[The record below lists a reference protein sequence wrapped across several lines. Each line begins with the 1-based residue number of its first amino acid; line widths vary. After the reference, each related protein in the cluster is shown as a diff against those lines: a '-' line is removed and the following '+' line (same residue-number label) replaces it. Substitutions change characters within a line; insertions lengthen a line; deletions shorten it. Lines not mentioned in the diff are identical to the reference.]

1 MSFSGTL
8 DPNLVLSIEDAE
20 DRIKKARRARENFY
34 NEEAYKVISSQVN
47 STKH

>member
-1 MSFSGTL
+1 MEHLIPILMSIQ
-8 DPNLVLSIEDAE
+8 DAKDAE

-34 NEEAYKVISSQVN
+34 NEEAYKVMGSQVN

>member
-34 NEEAYKVISSQVN
+34 NEEACKVIGSQVN

>member
-8 DPNLVLSIEDAE
+8 DPNFDVEDAE

-34 NEEAYKVISSQVN
+34 NEEAYKVIGSQVN